1 MVAGFSA
8 AGLDAVPRPSL
19 LAMQSVWGVW
29 ASTQAAIMSGEVEP
43 REGWQNLVS
52 EFQGILGD

>member
-1 MVAGFSA
+1 
-8 AGLDAVPRPSL
+8 

-29 ASTQAAIMSGEVEP
+29 ASTQAAIMSGAVDP

-52 EFQGILGD
+52 ELQGILGD